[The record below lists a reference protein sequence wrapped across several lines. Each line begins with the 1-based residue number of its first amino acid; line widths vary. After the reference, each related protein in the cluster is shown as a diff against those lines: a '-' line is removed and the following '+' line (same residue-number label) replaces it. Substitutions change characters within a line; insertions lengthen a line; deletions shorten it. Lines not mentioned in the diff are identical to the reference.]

1 MSVQT
6 TVMVRTIGGSRLRR
20 QVRFS
25 TPEREE
31 QALVPASVPALVPAL
46 VPEAVLEEP

>member
-6 TVMVRTIGGSRLRR
+6 TVMVRTRGGPRLRPL
-20 QVRFS
+20 VRFG

-31 QALVPASVPALVPAL
+31 QAPVPAPVPDPVPAPI
-46 VPEAVLEEP
+46 PEAVVDP